1 MKEDNIEEKTNLS
14 YYTAEGVPVEKGKTA
29 KYLREK
35 QGIPERVKENLKEY
49 NQIKRKITEV
59 LKEGDLTVAQIAEKT
74 GLSRPDALYYLM
86 TFVKYGSV
94 KVGEIDDMDEY
105 FTYKLNK

>member
-1 MKEDNIEEKTNLS
+1 MKEDNIEEKTILS
-14 YYTAEGVPVEKGKTA
+14 YYTTEGVPVEKGKTA

-86 TFVKYGSV
+86 TLVKYGSV

>member
-1 MKEDNIEEKTNLS
+1 MQEENIENKTNLN
-14 YYTAEGVPVEKGKTA
+14 YYTADGVQVEKGKTA

-74 GLSRPDALYYLM
+74 GLSRTDALYYLM
-86 TFVKYGSV
+86 TLVKYGSV